1 MSTRVQELLEGSLFR
16 DGYWLSPNARLQLVE
31 MNDPKWRKVFALA
44 DKIEDGR
51 ASVDD
56 AELDVLYE
64 MFPTVVDTM
73 IDLFNMVSRRDETYQ
88 TMMDDA
94 QGDAFDRDIQS

>member
-1 MSTRVQELLEGSLFR
+1 MTNRVQELLEGSLFR
-16 DGYWLSPNARLQLVE
+16 DGDWLSPNAALQLVE
-31 MNDPKWRKVFALA
+31 MREPKWREVFALA

-51 ASVDD
+51 ATVNDT
-56 AELDVLYE
+56 ELDVLYD
-64 MFPTVVDTM
+64 MFPAVIDTV

-94 QGDAFDRDIQS
+94 QGDAFDRDIHS

>member
-1 MSTRVQELLEGSLFR
+1 MTTRMQELLEGSLFR
-16 DGYWLSPNARLQLVE
+16 DGHWLSPNARLQLVE

-64 MFPTVVDTM
+64 MFPAVVDAM